1 MSQLHWMEA
10 GERRAAL
17 WVSENG
23 SPPPK
28 EVRVASEDAA
38 LRLSPAEAWALV
50 SSGVGILW
58 RGDYHTGRE
67 LLTAMGKEDR
77 PQAAV
82 SLTARDSFVQ
92 HRATQSR
99 RALALGS
106 FLVAFERDF
115 VLPLRRAPDL
125 RLACREAYG
134 DAAEPFAVSLREVL
148 GLVGA
153 HEWRKKGVE
162 IPALR
167 GRIHPYYGVYSPV
180 RGEYIDL
187 VARAPI
193 PRSVGGSGGAGSLA
207 FDIGTGTGVLAALL
221 AVRGVSR
228 VIATDQD
235 ARAVACARD
244 NANRLGLE
252 HRIDVIQCD
261 MFPEG
266 LASLVVCN
274 PPWVPATPTSAVEH
288 GVYDPDNRM
297 LRGFLAGL
305 AAHLEPGGEGWLIL
319 SDFAEHL
326 GLRTR
331 QELLTW
337 IAAGGLRVI
346 DRLDTRPTHAKAS
359 DSSDPLHQAR
369 AAEVTSLW
377 RLGAG
382 GSAG

>member
-1 MSQLHWMEA
+1 MSQLHWIEA

-23 SPPPK
+23 SHPPE
-28 EVRVASEDAA
+28 EVRVASDDPA
-38 LRLSPAEAWALV
+38 LRIAPAEAWALV

-58 RGDYHTGRE
+58 RGDYHAGRE
-67 LLTAMGKEDR
+67 LLAAMGKQDR
-77 PQAAV
+77 TQPSV
-82 SLTARDSFVQ
+82 SLTARDGFVR

-106 FLVAFERDF
+106 LLVAFDRDF

-134 DAAEPFAVSLREVL
+134 DAAEPFVVSLREVL

-193 PRSVGGSGGAGSLA
+193 PRSVPGSGGAGSLA

-244 NANRLGLE
+244 NASRLGLDR
-252 HRIDVIQCD
+252 RIDVIQCD

-288 GVYDPDNRM
+288 GVYDPDSRM

-305 AAHLEPGGEGWLIL
+305 AAHLEPGGEGWLIV

-331 QELLTW
+331 QELLAW

-346 DRLDTRPTHAKAS
+346 DRLDTRPTHAKSA

-382 GSAG
+382 GSAA